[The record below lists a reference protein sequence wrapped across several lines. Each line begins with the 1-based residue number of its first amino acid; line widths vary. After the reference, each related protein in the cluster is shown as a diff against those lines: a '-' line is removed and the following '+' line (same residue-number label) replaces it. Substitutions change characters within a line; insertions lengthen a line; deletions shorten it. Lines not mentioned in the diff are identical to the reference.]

1 MMVKKNLLPA
11 MTDVRLRDRD
21 GKDVAMT
28 IDAKVYKGRTYI
40 FVSDTHQL
48 GASKLAKDALYFIQ
62 QLIDRFHF
70 DTTNTE
76 FYRHIYQ
83 EQMGSVFGR
92 FKVDWNG
99 GNDPSYRFQMLTNVD
114 DMVGITRILADG
126 EVLSLNQTRLQQVAV

>member
-11 MTDVRLRDRD
+11 MIDVRLRDRD
-21 GKDVAMT
+21 SKDVAMT
-28 IDAKVYKGRTYI
+28 VDAKIHKGRVFV

-48 GASKLAKDALYFIQ
+48 GASKLAKDALFFIQ
-62 QLIDRFHF
+62 QLIDRFQL
-70 DTTNTE
+70 DATKTE

-92 FKVDWNG
+92 FNVDWNG

-126 EVLSLNQTRLQQVAV
+126 ELLDLSQENLRRVAV